1 MKVFTSL
8 ANPDYETPALTDFE
22 SVNPKTDLRSLNL
35 NWRERDLPER
45 ERTKH
50 VHRLHP
56 YLGKY
61 IPQMV
66 EIFLR
71 KFRPKRVYDPFCG
84 CGTTLVEANALGI
97 DSVGYDVSQFNCIVT
112 RAKVAHYDLPKME
125 HELREALYKLDM
137 AVSPNLFRQAAS
149 TETDSAYLR
158 EWFHADALRAL
169 LVYRSL
175 IPHYHY
181 QDLMNVILSRSAR
194 SARLTPHHNLDFPK
208 KPQLEPYK
216 CRKHDR
222 ICKPTADA
230 FQFLSRYT
238 LDTIDRIKEFSLIQ
252 TSAKAEVLW
261 EDARYAKLPSFDMV
275 MTSPPYVGLIDYH
288 EQHRYAYELLD
299 LPRQDEKEVG
309 AAFKGKSIAAHKE
322 YLEGVKAVFAN
333 ALRYLTKGGVAVV
346 VIGDRENLYT
356 DELAKQIGFR
366 TEERLSRHVN
376 RRTGRRNTDFFENVL
391 IWRARHA

>member
-8 ANPDYETPALTDFE
+8 ANPDYDTAPFTDFG
-22 SVNPKTDLRSLNL
+22 SVSRDTDLLSLNL

-61 IPQMV
+61 IPQLV

-84 CGTTLVEANALGI
+84 CGTTLVEANALGME
-97 DSVGYDVSQFNCIVT
+97 SVGCDVSQFNCIVA
-112 RAKVAHYDLPKME
+112 RAKVAHYDLPRME
-125 HELREALYKLDM
+125 HELRDALLRLDM
-137 AVSPNLFRQAAS
+137 CFSPNLFRQTVS
-149 TETDSAYLR
+149 VETENAYLK
-158 EWFHADALRAL
+158 EWFHPDALRAL

-175 IPHYHY
+175 IPQYHY
-181 QDLMNVILSRSAR
+181 QDLMKVILSRSAR

-208 KPQLEPYK
+208 KPQLEPYE

-230 FQFLSRYT
+230 FQFLRRYT
-238 LDTIDRIKEFSLIQ
+238 LDTIERIKEFSSIQ
-252 TSAKAEVLW
+252 TGAKTEVLW
-261 EDARYAKLPSFDMV
+261 EDARYAKVPKFDMV
-275 MTSPPYVGLIDYH
+275 LTSPPYVGLIDYH
-288 EQHRYAYELLD
+288 EQHRYAYELLA
-299 LPRQDEKEVG
+299 LPRQDDKEVG
-309 AAFKGKSIAAHKE
+309 AAFKGKSVGAHKE
-322 YLEGVKAVFAN
+322 YLDGIKAVFSN
-333 ALRYLTKGGVAVV
+333 ALRYLSKAGVAVV

-356 DELAKQIGFR
+356 DELAKEIGFR

-376 RRTGRRNTDFFENVL
+376 RRTGRRNSDFFEDVL
-391 IWRARHA
+391 IWKRD